1 MMRHVTRNK
10 SKENKNI
17 IIKIQ
22 FENFQE
28 EDSDWMTSKKYQLE
42 MGQKKNKK
50 LQASK
55 NANYENT

>member
-1 MMRHVTRNK
+1 MKQETNQK
-10 SKENKNI
+10 KKII

-42 MGQKKNKK
+42 MGQKKQETSSKQKCK
-50 LQASK
+50 L
-55 NANYENT
+55 

>member
-1 MMRHVTRNK
+1 MMRHETRNK

-28 EDSDWMTSKKYQLE
+28 EDSDWMTSKKNQLE
-42 MGQKKNKK
+42 MGQKNKK

-55 NANYENT
+55 NANYEKT